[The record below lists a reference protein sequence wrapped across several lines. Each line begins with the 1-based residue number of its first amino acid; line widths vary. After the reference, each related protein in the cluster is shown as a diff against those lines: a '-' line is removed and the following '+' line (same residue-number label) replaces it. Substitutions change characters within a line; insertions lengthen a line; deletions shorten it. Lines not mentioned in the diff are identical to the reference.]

1 MSTNLISFKLLYVDY
16 TQTIKSKIHIYYNN
30 NKKQTQAVQ
39 ITILSESINRF
50 QVNCNIRK

>member
-16 TQTIKSKIHIYYNN
+16 TQTIKSKIHIYYN
-30 NKKQTQAVQ
+30 KKQTQAIQ